1 MKKIKTKV
9 KLLLLCIVIVEIFVA
24 CNREILIPAIE
35 TQSTK
40 SVEFDLYNK
49 ASQEIPPIP
58 IAINSDQTFDDSN
71 IKKFTGGDA
80 PKFYIGKS
88 RIEVKN
94 LNKERDLAIKL
105 EISKTINSAGDYNDI
120 NSTDN
125 YTNLYNSAHGIYSI
139 TKLSLSTINP
149 NISLQNN
156 RYLRITAYDKSS
168 GSPNSPLLQAVYLN
182 KKQIEFCWQIK
193 PNDLFFTP
201 ILFRVTGNVSGF
213 NLGSITPSIGGR
225 LIKLNLNSYF
235 IDNINLSAFISITNY
250 GTNNIVSGYQYSL
263 ATGGF
268 IDLGGNFQ
276 LGGGYSFIEH
286 KPYVVVGFSSALF
299 SKIFGNQ

>member
-213 NLGSITPSIGGR
+213 NLGSISIYR
-225 LIKLNLNSYF
+225 W
-235 IDNINLSAFISITNY
+235 
-250 GTNNIVSGYQYSL
+250 
-263 ATGGF
+263 
-268 IDLGGNFQ
+268 
-276 LGGGYSFIEH
+276 
-286 KPYVVVGFSSALF
+286 
-299 SKIFGNQ
+299 